1 MSYSDDNS
9 FEKIMNRMLANE
21 RLANVDKRVGSI
33 AYDSIAPC
41 AMELAEVYAK
51 MDILEEQTYLLSATG
66 LNLDKKVYDYGVFRN
81 KATKSQRIG
90 NFQKYK
96 TDENGDYV
104 LDSNNDRILVDMEIP
119 INSRFVVPED
129 SETTFIYIGK
139 IDDYDILEC
148 EQSGTK
154 GNQHIGTIL
163 PLTPIADLI
172 TAKIKSTYK
181 FGEDEET
188 DDELR
193 NRILNIINTE
203 SFGGNISDYI
213 EKVNSIDGVGNTK
226 VFPAWQFNGSV
237 LLSIVDPQFNPVTE
251 EFLKNVKEQID
262 PEENSGE
269 GFGIAPIG
277 HYVTITTPIKNEISI
292 TLSVELEAKVTVSQI
307 QEKIEAELNKY
318 FESVRKEFGQ
328 DKTLAIYR
336 ARVID
341 SVLNVREVLNVKNV
355 LLNNIDE
362 DIILNDIDSIGGQ
375 NLPYFKELNIVEN

>member
-9 FEKIMNRMLANE
+9 FEKIMTRMLANE

-139 IDDYDILEC
+139 IDGYYILEC
-148 EQSGTK
+148 EQPGTK

-172 TAKIKSTYK
+172 NAKITSTYK

-193 NRILNIINTE
+193 NRTLNIINTE

-292 TLSVELEAKVTVSQI
+292 TLSVELEADVTVSQI
-307 QEKIEAELNKY
+307 QEKIETELNKY

-362 DIILNDIDSIGGQ
+362 DIILNDVNSIGGQ
-375 NLPYFKELNIVEN
+375 NLPYFKELNIV

>member
-9 FEKIMNRMLANE
+9 FEKIMTRMLANE

-139 IDDYDILEC
+139 IDGYDILEC

-172 TAKIKSTYK
+172 SAKITSTYK

-193 NRILNIINTE
+193 NRTLSIINTE

-251 EFLKNVKEQID
+251 EFLKNVKKQID
-262 PEENSGE
+262 PEENGGE

-292 TLSVELEAKVTVSQI
+292 TLSVELEADVTISQI
-307 QEKIEAELNKY
+307 QEKIETELNKY

-341 SVLNVREVLNVKNV
+341 SVLNVREVLNIKNV
-355 LLNNIDE
+355 LLNNVDE
-362 DIILNDIDSIGGQ
+362 DIILNDVNSIGGQ
-375 NLPYFKELNIVEN
+375 NLPYFKELNIV

>member
-9 FEKIMNRMLANE
+9 FEKIMTRMLANE

-81 KATKSQRIG
+81 NATKSQRIG

-139 IDDYDILEC
+139 IDSYDILEC

-163 PLTPIADLI
+163 PLTPITDLI
-172 TAKIKSTYK
+172 NAKITSTYK

-193 NRILNIINTE
+193 NRTLNIINTE

-292 TLSVELEAKVTVSQI
+292 TLSVELEVDVTISQI
-307 QEKIEAELNKY
+307 QEKIKTELNKY

-341 SVLNVREVLNVKNV
+341 SVLNVKEVLNVKNV
-355 LLNNIDE
+355 LLNNVDE
-362 DIILNDIDSIGGQ
+362 DIILNDVNSIGGQ
-375 NLPYFKELNIVEN
+375 NLPYFKELNIV

>member
-9 FEKIMNRMLANE
+9 FEKIMTRMLANE

-139 IDDYDILEC
+139 IDGYDILEC
-148 EQSGTK
+148 EQPGTK

-172 TAKIKSTYK
+172 NAKITSTYK

-193 NRILNIINTE
+193 NRTLNIINTK

-251 EFLKNVKEQID
+251 EFIKNVKEQID

-292 TLSVELEAKVTVSQI
+292 TLSVELEADVTISQI
-307 QEKIEAELNKY
+307 QEKIKTELNKY

-362 DIILNDIDSIGGQ
+362 DIILNDVNSIGGQ
-375 NLPYFKELNIVEN
+375 NLPYFKELNIV

>member
-96 TDENGDYV
+96 TDENGDYI

-148 EQSGTK
+148 EQPGTK

-172 TAKIKSTYK
+172 TAKITSTYK

-193 NRILNIINTE
+193 NRALNIVNTK

-226 VFPAWQFNGSV
+226 VFPAWRHNGSV
-237 LLSIVDPQFNPVTE
+237 LLSIVDPQFNPVTK

-277 HYVTITTPIKNEISI
+277 HYVTVTTPIKNEISI
-292 TLSVELEAKVTVSQI
+292 TLSVELEADVTVSQI

-341 SVLNVREVLNVKNV
+341 SILNVREVLNVTNV

-362 DIILNDIDSIGGQ
+362 DIILNDINSIDGQ
-375 NLPYFKELNIVEN
+375 NLPYFKELNIV

>member
-193 NRILNIINTE
+193 NRTLNIINTE

-292 TLSVELEAKVTVSQI
+292 TLSVELEAYVTVSQI

>member
-9 FEKIMNRMLANE
+9 FEKIMTRMLANE

-139 IDDYDILEC
+139 IDGYDILEC
-148 EQSGTK
+148 EQPGTK

-172 TAKIKSTYK
+172 NAKITSTYK

-193 NRILNIINTE
+193 NRTLNIINTE

-226 VFPAWQFNGSV
+226 VFAAWQFNGSV

-292 TLSVELEAKVTVSQI
+292 TLSVELEADVTISQI
-307 QEKIEAELNKY
+307 QEKIETELNKY

-341 SVLNVREVLNVKNV
+341 SVLNVKEVLNVKNV
-355 LLNNIDE
+355 LLNNVDE
-362 DIILNDIDSIGGQ
+362 DIILNDVNSIGGQ
-375 NLPYFKELNIVEN
+375 NLPYFKELNIV

>member
-193 NRILNIINTE
+193 NRTLNIINTE

-292 TLSVELEAKVTVSQI
+292 TLSVELEAEVTVSQI

>member
-193 NRILNIINTE
+193 NRTLNIINTE

-237 LLSIVDPQFNPVTE
+237 LLSIIDPQFNPVTE

-292 TLSVELEAKVTVSQI
+292 TLSVELEAEVTVSQI

>member
-21 RLANVDKRVGSI
+21 RLVNVDKRVGSI

-51 MDILEEQTYLLSATG
+51 MDILEEQTYLLGATG

-96 TDENGDYV
+96 TDENGDYA
-104 LDSNNDRILVDMEIP
+104 LDSNNDRILVNMEIP

-139 IDDYDILEC
+139 IDSYDILEC
-148 EQSGTK
+148 EQLGTK
-154 GNQHIGTIL
+154 GNFHIGTIL
-163 PLTPIADLI
+163 PLTPITDLI
-172 TAKIKSTYK
+172 NAKITSTYK

-193 NRILNIINTE
+193 NRALNIVNTK

-292 TLSVELEAKVTVSQI
+292 TLSVELEAEVTVSQI

>member
-9 FEKIMNRMLANE
+9 FEKIMTRMLANE
-21 RLANVDKRVGSI
+21 RLTNVDKRVGSI

-139 IDDYDILEC
+139 IDGYYILEC
-148 EQSGTK
+148 EQLGTK

-172 TAKIKSTYK
+172 NAKITSTYK

-193 NRILNIINTE
+193 NRTLNIINTK

-292 TLSVELEAKVTVSQI
+292 TLSVELEVEVTVSQI
-307 QEKIEAELNKY
+307 QEKIETELNKY

-355 LLNNIDE
+355 LLNNVDE
-362 DIILNDIDSIGGQ
+362 DIILNDINSIGGQ
-375 NLPYFKELNIVEN
+375 NLPYFKELNIV

>member
-96 TDENGDYV
+96 TDENGDYI

-172 TAKIKSTYK
+172 TAKITSTYK

-193 NRILNIINTE
+193 NRALNIVNIK

-226 VFPAWQFNGSV
+226 VFPAWQRNGSV

-277 HYVTITTPIKNEISI
+277 HYVTVTTPIKNEISI
-292 TLSVELEAKVTVSQI
+292 TLSVELEANVTVSQI

-341 SVLNVREVLNVKNV
+341 SILNVREVLNVTNV

-362 DIILNDIDSIGGQ
+362 DIILNDISSIDGQ
-375 NLPYFKELNIVEN
+375 NLPYFKELNIV

>member
-9 FEKIMNRMLANE
+9 FEKIMTRMLANE
-21 RLANVDKRVGSI
+21 RLTNVDKRVGSI

-139 IDDYDILEC
+139 IDGYYILEC
-148 EQSGTK
+148 EQLGTK

-172 TAKIKSTYK
+172 NAKITSTYK

-193 NRILNIINTE
+193 NRTLNIINTK

-292 TLSVELEAKVTVSQI
+292 TLSVELEVEVTVSQI
-307 QEKIEAELNKY
+307 QEKIETELNKY

-355 LLNNIDE
+355 LLNNVDE
-362 DIILNDIDSIGGQ
+362 DIILNDVNSIGGQ
-375 NLPYFKELNIVEN
+375 NLPYFKELNIV

>member
-9 FEKIMNRMLANE
+9 FEKIMTRMLANE

-139 IDDYDILEC
+139 IDGYDILEC

-172 TAKIKSTYK
+172 NAKITSTYK

-193 NRILNIINTE
+193 NRTLNIINTE

-292 TLSVELEAKVTVSQI
+292 TLSVELEADVTISQI
-307 QEKIEAELNKY
+307 QEKIETELNKY

-341 SVLNVREVLNVKNV
+341 SILNVREVLNVKNV
-355 LLNNIDE
+355 LLNNVDE
-362 DIILNDIDSIGGQ
+362 DIILNDVNSIGGQ
-375 NLPYFKELNIVEN
+375 NLPYFKELNIV

>member
-9 FEKIMNRMLANE
+9 FEKIMTRMLANE

-139 IDDYDILEC
+139 IDGYDILEC

-172 TAKIKSTYK
+172 SAKITSTYK

-193 NRILNIINTE
+193 NRTLNIINTE

-292 TLSVELEAKVTVSQI
+292 TLSVELEADVTISQI
-307 QEKIEAELNKY
+307 QEKIETELNKY

-355 LLNNIDE
+355 LLNNVDE
-362 DIILNDIDSIGGQ
+362 DIILNDVNSIGGQ
-375 NLPYFKELNIVEN
+375 NLPYFKELNIV

>member
-139 IDDYDILEC
+139 IDGYDILEC

-172 TAKIKSTYK
+172 TAKITSTYK

-193 NRILNIINTE
+193 NRTLNIINTE

-251 EFLKNVKEQID
+251 EFLKNVKAQID

-277 HYVTITTPIKNEISI
+277 HYVTVTTPIKNEISI
-292 TLSVELEAKVTVSQI
+292 TLSVELEADVTVSQI
-307 QEKIEAELNKY
+307 QEKIETEIYKY

-341 SVLNVREVLNVKNV
+341 SILNVREVLNVTNV

-362 DIILNDIDSIGGQ
+362 DIILNDINSIGGQ
-375 NLPYFKELNIVEN
+375 NLPYFKELNIV

>member
-9 FEKIMNRMLANE
+9 FEKIMTRMLANE

-139 IDDYDILEC
+139 IDGYYILEC
-148 EQSGTK
+148 EQPGTK

-172 TAKIKSTYK
+172 NAKITSTYK

-193 NRILNIINTE
+193 NRTLNIINTE

-292 TLSVELEAKVTVSQI
+292 TLSVELEADVTISQI
-307 QEKIEAELNKY
+307 QEKIETELNKY

-355 LLNNIDE
+355 LLNNVDE
-362 DIILNDIDSIGGQ
+362 DIILNDVNSIGGQ
-375 NLPYFKELNIVEN
+375 NLPYFKELNIV

>member
-9 FEKIMNRMLANE
+9 FEKIMTRMLANE

-139 IDDYDILEC
+139 IDGYDILEC

-163 PLTPIADLI
+163 PLTPITDLI
-172 TAKIKSTYK
+172 NAKITSTYK

-193 NRILNIINTE
+193 NRALNIINTE

-292 TLSVELEAKVTVSQI
+292 TLSVELEVDVTVSQI
-307 QEKIEAELNKY
+307 QEKIETEIYKY

-341 SVLNVREVLNVKNV
+341 SVLNVKEVLNVKNV
-355 LLNNIDE
+355 LLNNVDE
-362 DIILNDIDSIGGQ
+362 DIILNDVNSIGGQ
-375 NLPYFKELNIVEN
+375 NLPYFKELNIV

>member
-9 FEKIMNRMLANE
+9 FEKIMTRMLANE

-139 IDDYDILEC
+139 IDGYDILEC
-148 EQSGTK
+148 EQPGTK

-172 TAKIKSTYK
+172 NAKITSTYK

-193 NRILNIINTE
+193 NRTLNIINTE

-251 EFLKNVKEQID
+251 EFLKNVKKQID

-292 TLSVELEAKVTVSQI
+292 TLSVELEADVTVSQI
-307 QEKIEAELNKY
+307 QEKIETEIYKY

-355 LLNNIDE
+355 LLNNVDE
-362 DIILNDIDSIGGQ
+362 DIILNDVNSIGGQ
-375 NLPYFKELNIVEN
+375 NLPYFKELNIV

>member
-9 FEKIMNRMLANE
+9 FEKIMTRMLANE

-139 IDDYDILEC
+139 IDGYYILEC
-148 EQSGTK
+148 EQPGTK

-172 TAKIKSTYK
+172 NAKITSTYK

-193 NRILNIINTE
+193 NRTLNIINTE

-292 TLSVELEAKVTVSQI
+292 TLSVELEADVTVSQI
-307 QEKIEAELNKY
+307 QEKIETELNKY
-318 FESVRKEFGQ
+318 FESVRKKFGQ

-355 LLNNIDE
+355 LLNNVDE
-362 DIILNDIDSIGGQ
+362 DIILNDVNSIGGQ
-375 NLPYFKELNIVEN
+375 NLPYFKELNIV

>member
-9 FEKIMNRMLANE
+9 FEKIMTRMLANE

-139 IDDYDILEC
+139 IDGYDILEC
-148 EQSGTK
+148 EQPGTK
-154 GNQHIGTIL
+154 GNQHVGTIL

-172 TAKIKSTYK
+172 SAKITSTYK

-193 NRILNIINTE
+193 NRTLNIINTE

-292 TLSVELEAKVTVSQI
+292 TLSVELEVEVTVSQI
-307 QEKIEAELNKY
+307 QEKIETEIYKY

-355 LLNNIDE
+355 LLNNVDE
-362 DIILNDIDSIGGQ
+362 DIILNDVNSIGGQ
-375 NLPYFKELNIVEN
+375 NLPYFKELNIV

>member
-9 FEKIMNRMLANE
+9 FEKIMTRMLANE

-139 IDDYDILEC
+139 IDGYYILEC
-148 EQSGTK
+148 EQPGTK

-172 TAKIKSTYK
+172 NAKITSTYK

-193 NRILNIINTE
+193 NRTLNIINTE

-292 TLSVELEAKVTVSQI
+292 TLSVELEVEVTVSQI
-307 QEKIEAELNKY
+307 QEKIETELNKY

-355 LLNNIDE
+355 LLNNVDE
-362 DIILNDIDSIGGQ
+362 DIILNDVNSIGGQ
-375 NLPYFKELNIVEN
+375 NLPYFKELNIV

>member
-9 FEKIMNRMLANE
+9 FEKIMTRMLANE

-139 IDDYDILEC
+139 IDGYDILEC
-148 EQSGTK
+148 EQLGTK

-172 TAKIKSTYK
+172 NAKITSTYK

-193 NRILNIINTE
+193 NRTLNIINTE

-292 TLSVELEAKVTVSQI
+292 TLSVELEADVTVSQI
-307 QEKIEAELNKY
+307 QEKIETELNKY

-328 DKTLAIYR
+328 DKTLGIYR

-341 SVLNVREVLNVKNV
+341 SVLNVKEVLNVKNV
-355 LLNNIDE
+355 LLNNVDE
-362 DIILNDIDSIGGQ
+362 DIILNDVNSIGGQ
-375 NLPYFKELNIVEN
+375 NLPYLKELNIV